1 MNNKNGGKTMEE
13 ERIFKFGFKGI
24 IRFILDW
31 LVVFAVIFFGSK
43 IIPSRIK
50 METWQAAVVVSLV
63 MTLLGMVVGVLFYY
77 LVKVVAT
84 KMRNNST
91 ALAIILVVSL
101 LFLFLFLN
109 PLVLYFS
116 IILCEGVMIYGFWT
130 YFLIGVIITIL
141 SIGIS

>member
-1 MNNKNGGKTMEE
+1 MEDE
-13 ERIFKFGFKGI
+13 HIITFSFKGV

-43 IIPSRIK
+43 IIPSRIT
-50 METWQAAVVVSLV
+50 METWQAAAVVSLV
-63 MTLLGMVVGVLFYY
+63 MTLLGIVVGVLFYFI
-77 LVKVVAT
+77 VKIIAT
-84 KMRNNST
+84 KMRKNST

-116 IILCEGVMIYGFWT
+116 IMLCEGVMIYGFWT

-141 SIGIS
+141 GIGIA

>member
-1 MNNKNGGKTMEE
+1 MDDEPIIK
-13 ERIFKFGFKGI
+13 ISFKGV

-43 IIPSRIK
+43 IIPSRIT
-50 METWQAAVVVSLV
+50 METWQAAAVVSLV
-63 MTLLGMVVGVLFYY
+63 MTLLGIVVGVLFYFI
-77 LVKVVAT
+77 VKIIAT
-84 KMRNNST
+84 KMRKNST

-116 IILCEGVMIYGFWT
+116 IKLCEGVMIYGFWT

-141 SIGIS
+141 GIGIA